1 MKEIELFH
9 LDSCPYCINA
19 RRAIEELTEENPA
32 FAGISVRWI
41 EESEEPELADSRDY
55 QYVPCIFYGEKK
67 LYEAHFTQL
76 CGDQGQHPRR
86 LRDGPRRLIAP
97 TERRRR
103 KR

>member
-67 LYEAHFTQL
+67 LYEAHFTHSYAVIKDSIRAAFETVL
-76 CGDQGQHPRR
+76 G
-86 LRDGPRRLIAP
+86 A
-97 TERRRR
+97 
-103 KR
+103 